1 MIDALQVF
9 SDAQDINSA
18 TTDST
23 NIVDLDA
30 ASPYAGRGYMPR
42 FRAVVNTALTGGGS
56 VKTKLQHCATVGG
69 SYADL
74 VGDISTTATDTASTG
89 AIGAVLLDVGLPPS
103 TLQFIKVVYT
113 KVGTV
118 SAGLSNAFLYDLN

>member
-1 MIDALQVF
+1 MQDAKQDF
-9 SDAQDINSA
+9 SIAQNINSA

-30 ASPYAGRGYMPR
+30 ASPYSGRGYMPR
-42 FRAVVNTALTGGGS
+42 FRAVVHTALTGGGS

-118 SAGLSNAFLYDLN
+118 SAGLSNAFLYNLN